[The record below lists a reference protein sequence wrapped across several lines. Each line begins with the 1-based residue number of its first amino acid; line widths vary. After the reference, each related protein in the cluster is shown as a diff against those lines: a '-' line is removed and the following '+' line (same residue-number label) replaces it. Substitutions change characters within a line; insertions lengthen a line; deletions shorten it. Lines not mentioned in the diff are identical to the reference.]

1 MRVVLC
7 GDFLFS
13 SRNLVNRID
22 PKLVEIFKS
31 ADAVFA
37 NAEFSTPHQDTPPG
51 FTMYLTSVHPV
62 TLNEFVDLNIKLVNF
77 ANNHTVDYGWRGC
90 LDTIEEAE
98 ARDLQACGIG
108 RNLSDARK
116 AKFLDT
122 AKGRVGVVA
131 ASSTWSDRALGA
143 DASADT
149 VARPGL
155 APLRW
160 GHTYYVTEEQFEQL
174 KAIDKAWGTRE
185 SMDETGRVETWEP
198 QGENSFKLGS
208 AMEHFLFVEKG
219 EKPEVRNYTNKED
232 EDALLRSIRD
242 ASRRSDYVVA
252 SVHSHEGKN
261 ENWYSD
267 YSPEFLEDFAHKA
280 IDAGASVF
288 VSHGA
293 HYPRGVEIY
302 KGKPIFYDLG
312 STVMEFEAGN
322 SMVSP
327 EMYHTYHLPADAYPS
342 DLHGFR
348 ARYEDGTWKGFYA
361 ERRFSEHFVVVV
373 DIDDESGKAKY
384 SLVPI
389 DIDMQR
395 ENPIKRGLPMV
406 AEPAVAEHLAEDMNR
421 RSDCY
426 GTRFEYDA
434 ADGRIYFSRKSG
446 EA

>member
-13 SRNLVNRID
+13 SLNIVNRID
-22 PKLVEIFKS
+22 KKLVEILQS

-37 NAEFSTPHQDTPPG
+37 NAEFSTPRHDTPPG
-51 FTMYLTSVHPV
+51 FTMYLTSVRPE
-62 TLNEFVDLNIKLVNF
+62 TLKEFGDLNIKLVNF

-98 ARDLQACGIG
+98 ARDIKACGIG

-122 AKGRVGVVA
+122 AKGRVSVVG
-131 ASSTWSDRALGA
+131 ASSTWADRALGA

-160 GHTYYVTEEQFEQL
+160 GHTYVLPEKEFNEV
-174 KAIDKAWGTRE
+174 KAIDRMLGTRD
-185 SMDETGRVETWEP
+185 SMDETGRVEVWAP
-198 QGENSFKLGS
+198 QQDHAFKFGS
-208 AMEHFLFVEKG
+208 AMEHFLYIEKG
-219 EKPEVRNYTNKED
+219 EKAQVKTYTNQED
-232 EDALLRSIRD
+232 EVALLRSIRD
-242 ASRRSDYVVA
+242 AARRSDFVIA
-252 SVHSHEGKN
+252 SVHSHEGLN

-267 YSPEFLEDFAHKA
+267 YSPEFLENFARKS

-302 KGKPIFYDLG
+302 KGKPIFYDVG
-312 STVMEFEAGN
+312 NFIMEFEAGN
-322 SMVSP
+322 SMISP

-348 ARYEDGTWKGFYA
+348 AKFEDGSWKGFYA
-361 ERRFSEHFVVVV
+361 ERRFSENFIVIV
-373 DIDDESGKAKY
+373 DIDDETGAAEY
-384 SLVPI
+384 SMVPI

-395 ENPIKRGLPMV
+395 ENPVKRGLPAIATDATV
-406 AEPAVAEHLAEDMNR
+406 ENLVKDMTR
-421 RSDCY
+421 RSKPY
-426 GTRFEYDA
+426 GTEFTYNKET
-434 ADGRIYFSRKSG
+434 GRITF
-446 EA
+446 E

>member
-13 SRNLVNRID
+13 SRHLMDRID
-22 PKLVEIFKS
+22 PKIVELLKG

-37 NAEFSTPHQDTPPG
+37 NAEFSTPRQDTPPG

-98 ARDLQACGIG
+98 ARDIEPCGVG

-122 AKGRVGVVA
+122 AKGRVSVVA

-160 GHTYYVTEEQFEQL
+160 GHTYYVTKEQFEQL
-174 KAIDKAWGTRE
+174 KAIDQAWGTRE
-185 SMDETGRVETWEP
+185 SMDETGRVETWAP
-198 QGENSFKLGS
+198 QGETSFKLGS
-208 AMEHFLFVEKG
+208 AMEHYLYIEQG
-219 EKPEVRNYTNKED
+219 ERAEVKTYTNEED

-242 ASRRSDYVVA
+242 AARRSDYVIA

-267 YSPEFLEDFAHKA
+267 FSPEFLEEYAHKA

-293 HYPRGVEIY
+293 HYPRGMEVY

-327 EMYHTYHLPADAYPS
+327 EMYHTYHLPVDAYPS
-342 DLHGFR
+342 DLHSFR
-348 ARYEDGTWKGFYA
+348 AKFEDGSWKGFYA
-361 ERRFSEHFVVVV
+361 ERRFSEHFIVVV
-373 DIDDESGKAKY
+373 DIDDETGETKY
-384 SLVPI
+384 ELLPI

-395 ENPIKRGLPMV
+395 DNPIKRGLPFV
-406 AEPAVAEHLAEDMNR
+406 ASDEAAEHIAEEMAR
-421 RSDCY
+421 RSEPY
-426 GTRFEYDA
+426 GTEFAYNKKT
-434 ADGRIYFSRKSG
+434 GMITFQ
-446 EA
+446 